1 MAAETALLPRRV
13 VITGASVATAL
24 GFDLDTFWANLVA
37 GKCGISRVPH
47 LPPDSPLPVQ
57 HAGCIADT
65 ELEAA
70 AQRLNVD
77 DPDRANQ
84 LALIAVGAALQHAGW
99 PTDGQSDLPHDLVLG
114 TGHGN
119 GAFTN
124 GAMKTFTEGGYRKL
138 RPTTVVR
145 SMFNRPANVSSIR
158 FRLTGSSFV
167 VSCAC
172 ATGSIALGDAFI
184 RVRFGLADHAVAACS
199 DHGLDL
205 PTFSAWN
212 RLGVLSKIP
221 DPARACRPFD
231 TGRDGF
237 VMGEGAA
244 GFVLESLESARARGA
259 RILAEVAGY
268 GSTCDARHIVMPDS
282 AQQVRAIQKAL
293 TMAGID
299 PAQVGYVNA
308 HGTGT
313 DIADVVEAGTLRTAL
328 GDAVDRIPVTNTKA
342 QLGHLMGAT
351 AGVETVT
358 SLLVLQHGLI
368 PACQNLDEP
377 DPRCPLRF
385 VRGEPLAV
393 RPEFVLKNS
402 FAFGGTNCA
411 LILQRWC
418 E

>member
-1 MAAETALLPRRV
+1 L
-13 VITGASVATAL
+13 ATAL

-37 GKCGISRVPH
+37 GACGISRVPL
-47 LPPDSPLPVQ
+47 LPADSPLPVQ
-57 HAGCIADT
+57 HAGCIADAD
-65 ELEAA
+65 LEAA
-70 AQRLNVD
+70 AKRLNVD
-77 DPDRANQ
+77 DPDRANL
-84 LALIAVGAALQHAGW
+84 LALVAVGAALRHAGW
-99 PTDGQSDLPHDLVLG
+99 PTDGQADLPHDLVLG

-124 GAMKTFTEGGYRKL
+124 GAIKTFTEGGYRKL

-172 ATGSIALGDAFI
+172 ATGSIALGDAFL
-184 RVRFGLADHAVAACS
+184 RVRFGLTDQAVAACS
-199 DHGLDL
+199 DFGLDL

-221 DPARACRPFD
+221 EPARACRPFD

-259 RILAEVAGY
+259 HILAEVAGY

-293 TMAGID
+293 TMAGIG
-299 PAQVGYVNA
+299 PEQVGYVNA

-313 DIADVVEAGTLRTAL
+313 DTADVVEAATLRKAL
-328 GDAVDRIPVTNTKA
+328 GEAVDRVPVTNTKA

-351 AGVETVT
+351 AGVEMVT
-358 SLLVLQHGLI
+358 SLLVLHHGLI

-385 VRGEPLAV
+385 VRGEPLAG
-393 RPEFVLKNS
+393 RPEYVLKNS

-411 LILQRWC
+411 VILRGWR

>member
-1 MAAETALLPRRV
+1 MAAETASLPRRV

-37 GKCGISRVPH
+37 GACGISRVPQV
-47 LPPDSPLPVQ
+47 PADSPLPVP
-57 HAGCIADT
+57 HAGCIADA
-65 ELEAA
+65 ELAA
-70 AQRLNVD
+70 AAERLNVD

-84 LALIAVGAALQHAGW
+84 LALIAVGAALANAGW
-99 PTDGQSDLPHDLVLG
+99 PTDGQADLPHDLILG

-124 GAMKTFTEGGYRKL
+124 EAVKTFNEAGYRKL

-172 ATGSIALGDAFI
+172 ATGSIALGDAFLRI
-184 RVRFGLADHAVAACS
+184 RFGLTEHAVAACA

-212 RLGVLSKIP
+212 RLGVFSKIP
-221 DPARACRPFD
+221 DPAKASRPFD
-231 TGRDGF
+231 VKRDGLI
-237 VMGEGAA
+237 MGEGAA
-244 GFVLESLESARARGA
+244 GFVLESLESAQARGA
-259 RILAEVAGY
+259 RILAEIVGY
-268 GSTCDARHIVMPDS
+268 GSTCDARHIVVPDS
-282 AQQVRAIQKAL
+282 TQQVRAIRQAL
-293 TMAGID
+293 AMAGITPD
-299 PAQVGYVNA
+299 QLGYINA

-313 DIADVVEAGTLRTAL
+313 DIADVVEAATLRTVL
-328 GDAVDRIPVTNTKA
+328 GEAADRIPVTNTKA

-368 PACQNLDEP
+368 PPCQNLDEP

-385 VRGEPLAV
+385 VRGEPLATQ
-393 RPEFVLKNS
+393 PEYVLKNS

-411 LILQRWC
+411 LVFKRWTA
-418 E
+418 

>member
-37 GKCGISRVPH
+37 GRCGISRVPH
-47 LPPDSPLPVQ
+47 LPADSPLPVQ
-57 HAGCIADT
+57 HAGCIADA

-99 PTDGQSDLPHDLVLG
+99 PTDGQTDLPHDLVLG

-119 GAFTN
+119 GAYTN
-124 GAMKTFTEGGYRKL
+124 EAMKTFTEGGYRKL

-172 ATGSIALGDAFI
+172 ATGSIALGDAFL
-184 RVRFGLADHAVAACS
+184 RVRFGLTDHAVAACS

-268 GSTCDARHIVMPDS
+268 GSTCDARHIVVPDS

-313 DIADVVEAGTLRTAL
+313 DIADVVEAATLRTAL
-328 GDAVDRIPVTNTKA
+328 GEAVDRIPVTNTKA

-385 VRGEPLAV
+385 VRGEPLAA

-411 LILQRWC
+411 LILHRWC